1 MHTSATPRPFSSLS
15 TVSQNLADSP
25 VVGPAHRPSTCL
37 CPSQSMPMATYT
49 ARLVTTPSL
58 ILVLSLILWWSAGQ
72 EYAFSQHGQAGAAEH
87 LAFEHFEPVDVALHW
102 AGAVGQG
109 QAVADGVEVAAQVSG
124 ECCQR
129 RQGVVFD
136 VSDPGVEAVAVAA
149 GHHRGQGP
157 DKAG

>member
-1 MHTSATPRPFSSLS
+1 MGRLATW
-15 TVSQNLADSP
+15 
-25 VVGPAHRPSTCL
+25 PS
-37 CPSQSMPMATYT
+37 
-49 ARLVTTPSL
+49 R
-58 ILVLSLILWWSAGQ
+58 ILVLSLIMWWSAGQ
-72 EYAFSQHGQAGAAEH
+72 EYAFSEQVEAGAAEH

-109 QAVADGVEVAAQVSG
+109 QAVADGVEVAAQVAG

-149 GHHRGQGP
+149 GHHRGEGP
-157 DKAG
+157 DVAGEPVEVWVAVADGA